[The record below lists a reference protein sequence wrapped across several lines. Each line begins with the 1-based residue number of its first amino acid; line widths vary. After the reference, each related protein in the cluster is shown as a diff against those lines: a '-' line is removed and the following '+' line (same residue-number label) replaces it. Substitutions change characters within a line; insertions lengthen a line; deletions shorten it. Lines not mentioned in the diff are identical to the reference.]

1 MGFHRTKSEMPRG
14 QDVGFG
20 YFVASIVQT
29 LRAGKE
35 FVVWGGDRVNKIA
48 TPSLASEIGA
58 EIARII
64 DKKVGGTF
72 HLVGDDAV
80 TRMELAE
87 LTCEIFNL
95 NKGLLKTGEPP
106 AEALFPSG
114 VPVDTSLSNLKTKE
128 ILGLGKT
135 GIRDLL
141 GAFKVEW
148 ESGKVAPITK
158 RVG

>member
-1 MGFHRTKSEMPRG
+1 MDFTRRMEIALIIAGVLCSINL
-14 QDVGFG
+14 FG
-20 YFVASIVQT
+20 YPLPEKSFEESI
-29 LRAGKE
+29 L
-35 FVVWGGDRVNKIA
+35 N
-48 TPSLASEIGA
+48 PSKNPQLLQLLLLE
-58 EIARII
+58 
-64 DKKVGGTF
+64 KKKLYIF
-72 HLVGDDAV
+72 FPKY
-80 TRMELAE
+80 
-87 LTCEIFNL
+87 EIFNL